1 MEQILATPQVPRLR
15 SGLMTSSGT
24 KSAAAEGQAITVSE
38 VKRLVAD
45 LRSQGTDTRRVEAK
59 AAKRDVPKSLYETLS
74 SFANGQG
81 GVCLLGVDESEDFR
95 IAGVKDGAKVAA
107 DAGSKCSEMEPALF
121 PTIDIVEVDGVHV
134 VVVDVEPLDR
144 RRRPCY
150 RRASGIEHGTYIRR
164 HDGDVRATWP
174 EIQMMISEQSQPR
187 EDLRPVPGTSISDLD
202 QELLDGLM
210 NRVRRRRAFRGM
222 DTPQALRQ
230 LNAVVEDGEDH
241 LVLTVAGLF
250 ALGRYPQQHLGRAG
264 IEYAIRPN
272 EDQASSGIR
281 LVRSQSFDGPVPR
294 MVDEALGMLS
304 TDLSGPVIIKGAKK
318 QTRMQY
324 PSDALRE
331 AIVNALVHRNLRED
345 VGEATTIDVYPDR
358 LVVRNPGGLYDLRET
373 DLVDF
378 ERHPRSVARNGALL
392 KLLEDVPSDSRETVV
407 EARATGIR
415 TMLREMRN
423 AGMAPPRFRDEI
435 STFTVEFPKHTLLDA
450 DTLTWLNSLTL
461 DGLAD
466 QQRIALALALRGDHL
481 DNTSYRQATGIG
493 DSRVATRHLVQLVE
507 RGLLH
512 MHGTRRWA
520 TYSLSERAAAPVTA
534 PDGVVSGVVSGVVG
548 GVAVLTKSERE
559 AWVLNE
565 IDQAGG
571 VRVPRV
577 VEGLGIGYRTAQRLM
592 AEMVAAGLIV
602 FEGAP
607 RTGSYRRAHA

>member
-1 MEQILATPQVPRLR
+1 M
-15 SGLMTSSGT
+15 
-24 KSAAAEGQAITVSE
+24 
-38 VKRLVAD
+38 
-45 LRSQGTDTRRVEAK
+45 EAK
-59 AAKRDVPKSLYETLS
+59 AAKREVPKSLYETFS
-74 SFANGQG
+74 AFANGEG
-81 GVCLLGVDESEDFR
+81 GVCLLGVNESEDFR
-95 IAGVKDGAKVAA
+95 IAGVKDGAKIAA
-107 DAGSKCSEMEPALF
+107 DVGSQCSEMEPALF

-134 VVVDVEPLDR
+134 VVVDIEPLDR

-210 NRVRRRRAFRGM
+210 SRVRRRRAFRGM
-222 DTPQALRQ
+222 NVPQALRQ
-230 LNAVVEDGEDH
+230 LNAVVEDGDGH
-241 LVLTVAGLF
+241 LILTVAGLF

-264 IEYAIRPN
+264 IEYAIRPT
-272 EDQASSGIR
+272 EEQASSGIR
-281 LVRSQSFDGPVPR
+281 LVRSQSFEGSVPR
-294 MVDEALGMLS
+294 MVDEVLGTLS
-304 TDLSGPVIIKGAKK
+304 TDLSGPVIIKDAKK
-318 QTRMQY
+318 RTQMQY

-450 DTLTWLNSLTL
+450 DTLTWLNGLTL
-461 DGLAD
+461 DRLAD
-466 QQRIALALALRGDHL
+466 QQRIALAMARRGDHL

-507 RGLLH
+507 RSLLN

-520 TYSLSERAAAPVTA
+520 TYSLGEGATAPVITPGDA
-534 PDGVVSGVVSGVVG
+534 ISDVINDAISGRS
-548 GVAVLTKSERE
+548 ARTKRERE
-559 AWVLNE
+559 AWVLGE
-565 IDQAGG
+565 VDHAGG
-571 VRVPRV
+571 IGVPRV
-577 VEGLGIGYRTAQRLM
+577 VEGLSISHSTAQRLI
-592 AEMVAAGLIV
+592 AGMVAEGLLV
-602 FEGAP
+602 FEGA
-607 RTGSYRRAHA
+607 RKTGSYRRARG